1 MAGAFG
7 ALNKA
12 LRDAAKT
19 VVSELGSS
27 LDTTIDYIR
36 KFDGEYDVAKGKY
49 ETFDRP
55 YYNLPC
61 PVEFVRSDEEE
72 GREERQA
79 RIYIAPE
86 QIGGNQPT
94 LQDEVVLKFAGAD
107 RTVQI
112 NSVQTYRGG
121 QEYLYVLGVT
131 F

>member
-1 MAGAFG
+1 MPG
-7 ALNKA
+7 ALDKA
-12 LRDAAKT
+12 LRDAAKA

-27 LDTTIDYIR
+27 LNTTIDYIR

-61 PVEFVRSDEEE
+61 PVEFVRSEEEE

-79 RIYIAPE
+79 RVYIAPE

-94 LQDEVVLKFAGAD
+94 LQDEVILKFAGAD
-107 RTVQI
+107 HAAQVTDIR
-112 NSVQTYRGG
+112 SYRGG
-121 QEYLYVLGVT
+121 QEYLYTLLVR